1 MVLLAV
7 VFVAA
12 GLGVAGAGLYASRSQ
27 LATHAQAALSAL
39 DNAPRPDAGLAY
51 RFLEPLGEAGARV
64 VSRLSPAKR
73 LELTRHRIVLAGK
86 ESSLTLEQMLTYKAG
101 AALAGIVFGLFIHPH
116 QLPGIL
122 FGVVLG
128 VLASFVPDVWLDGR
142 AKDRQNQ
149 IARSLPDAL
158 DLLAIT
164 VEAGLGLE
172 QAMTMVT
179 ERLEGPLGEELT
191 RMLREIDLGVNRR
204 TALEFLRNRTDVRE
218 LSAFIVALLQAEEL
232 GMAVGEVLR
241 VQAAQVRMV
250 RRQHAREQAAKTP
263 VKILFP
269 VIFTIFP
276 AMFVVTIGPG
286 AIRIAQTIL
295 HMGGS

>member
-7 VFVAA
+7 IFVAA
-12 GLGVAGAGLYASRSQ
+12 GLGVAGAGMYASRAA
-27 LATHAQAALSAL
+27 LASHAQAAMTAL
-39 DNAPRPDAGLAY
+39 DSAPRPDAGVVY
-51 RFLEPLGEAGARV
+51 RFLEPLGEAGARLV
-64 VSRLSPAKR
+64 QRVSPAAR
-73 LELTRHRIVLAGK
+73 LELTRRRIVFAGM
-86 ESSLTLEQMLTYKAG
+86 ESKLTLEQMLTYKAI
-101 AALAGIVFGLFIHPH
+101 AALAGLLFGLFIHPH
-116 QLPGIL
+116 QIPGSLAGI
-122 FGVVLG
+122 VIG

-142 AKDRQNQ
+142 AKERQQ
-149 IARSLPDAL
+149 AIARSLPDAL

-172 QAMTMVT
+172 QALALVT
-179 ERLEGPLGEELT
+179 ERLDGPLGEELT
-191 RMLREIDLGVNRR
+191 RMIREIDLGVNRR

-241 VQAAQVRMV
+241 VQAAQVRLV
-250 RRQHAREQAAKTP
+250 RRQNAREQAAKTP
-263 VKILFP
+263 VQILFP

-286 AIRIAQTIL
+286 AIRIAHTIL
-295 HMGGS
+295 HLN

>member
-7 VFVAA
+7 IFVAA
-12 GLGVAGAGLYASRSQ
+12 GLGMAGAGMYASRAT
-27 LATHAQAALSAL
+27 LAGHAQAAMSAL

-51 RFLEPLGEAGARV
+51 RFLEPIGDAGGRLV
-64 VSRLSPAKR
+64 QRLSPAAR
-73 LELTRHRIVLAGK
+73 LELTRRRIVFAGM
-86 ESSLTLEQMLTYKAG
+86 ESKLTLEKVLTYKAI
-101 AALAGIVFGLFIHPH
+101 AALAGLVFGLFIHPH
-116 QLPGIL
+116 QVPGIL
-122 FGVVLG
+122 AGIVIGL
-128 VLASFVPDVWLDGR
+128 LASFVPDVWLDGR
-142 AKDRQNQ
+142 AKTRQQQ

-172 QAMTMVT
+172 QALTMVT
-179 ERLEGPLGEELT
+179 ERLDGPLGEELS
-191 RMLREIDLGVNRR
+191 RMIREIDLGVNRR

-218 LSAFIVALLQAEEL
+218 LSAFIVSLLQAEEL

-241 VQAAQVRMV
+241 VQAAQVRLV
-250 RRQHAREQAAKTP
+250 RRQAAREAAAKTP

-276 AMFVVTIGPG
+276 AMFVITIGPG
-286 AIRIAQTIL
+286 AIRIAQTVL
-295 HMGGS
+295 HLN